1 MGAYDAGLGSAYL
14 ARIVGEK
21 RAREIW
27 YCTRLYDAAT
37 MERWGLVNQVV
48 PLEKLRATVR
58 EWADEM
64 LAKSPTALRV
74 LKHSFNADSE
84 SIAGIGTLAFDHL
97 DLFVETDAAK
107 EGVRAFNEKRTP
119 DFGRFR

>member
-1 MGAYDAGLGSAYL
+1 
-14 ARIVGEK
+14 
-21 RAREIW
+21 
-27 YCTRLYDAAT
+27 

-48 PLEKLRATVR
+48 PLAELRSTVR
-58 EWADEM
+58 QVADEL

-84 SIAGIGTLAFDHL
+84 SVAGIGTLAFDGL
-97 DLFVETDAAK
+97 DLYLTTEEAQ
-107 EGVRAFNEKRTP
+107 EGVRAFNEKRPP